1 MAQHNVTGK
10 KGESLASSWIRNK
23 GFRILDQNWRIGHLE
38 IDLVAEKNGKLH
50 IIEVKT
56 TRGDRYGYPE
66 SKVTRTKLKRL
77 LRAGSAYLG
86 AHPQWK
92 RVEYDILS
100 IRLREE
106 GAEYFF
112 IEDVYL

>member
-10 KGESLASSWIRNK
+10 KGEHMAAGWIRNK

-38 IDLVAEKNGKLH
+38 IDLIAERNGKLH
-50 IIEVKT
+50 FIEVKT

-66 SKVTRTKLKRL
+66 TKVNRTKLKRL
-77 LRAGSAYLG
+77 LRAGSAYQ
-86 AHPQWK
+86 ACHPQWK

-100 IRLREE
+100 IRLLKE
-106 GAEYFF
+106 GAEYFW
-112 IEDVYL
+112 IEDVYI